1 MTELISQH
9 IEVKPWPLSKV
20 GDEKFFGYVVAMGVF
35 PREWGQAGGLMP
47 YVDFAYNEGYE
58 RYHLPNDD
66 DLMEQLHDMLR
77 DNIHGAGRDD
87 GDGIYGKVW
96 IFLTPKGYLVELP

>member
-35 PREWGQAGGLMP
+35 PKEWGEHGGLIA
-47 YVDFAYNEGYE
+47 YVDFAYNDAYE
-58 RYHLPNDD
+58 RFHLPDD
-66 DLMEQLHDMLR
+66 KKLRKALHEMLR
-77 DNIHGAGRDD
+77 FNLHGAGQD
-87 GDGIYGKVW
+87 DGIYGKVW
-96 IFLTPKGYLVELP
+96 IFLTKKGYVVELP